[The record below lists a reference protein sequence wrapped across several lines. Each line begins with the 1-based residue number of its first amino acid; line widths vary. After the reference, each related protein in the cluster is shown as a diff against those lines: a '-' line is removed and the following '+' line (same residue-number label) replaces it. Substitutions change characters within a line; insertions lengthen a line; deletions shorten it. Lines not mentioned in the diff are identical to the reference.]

1 MQRRNATL
9 ATYIIRAGL
18 CIEISQTFALQTIT
32 NLATSNCI
40 AVLLLYYGS
49 TRSKAGGSAP
59 DAAAVADATREWLGS
74 SSATAPGLGADSRY
88 LSILHP
94 GLEEERYVKCG
105 ALHSHRLSDILE
117 V

>member
-1 MQRRNATL
+1 MPRRNATL
-9 ATYIIRAGL
+9 ATYIIRACL

-32 NLATSNCI
+32 NSATFNCI

-49 TRSKAGGSAP
+49 FRSKAGSAP

-94 GLEEERYVKCG
+94 SLEEERYVKCV